1 MNLKCPEIAN
11 VAEIILEVRKT
22 GQADIL
28 ARIIGMGTTST
39 TISERKNKD
48 STEKAEDESERQFAL
63 K

>member
-11 VAEIILEVRKT
+11 IAEIILEVRKT

-28 ARIIGMGTTST
+28 AWIIGMGTTST
-39 TISERKNKD
+39 RITERKSA
-48 STEKAEDESERQFAL
+48 STEKAGDESERQCAL

>member
-11 VAEIILEVRKT
+11 IAEIILEVRKT

-28 ARIIGMGTTST
+28 AWIIGMGTTST
-39 TISERKNKD
+39 KRKNA
-48 STEKAEDESERQFAL
+48 STKKVEDESERQCAL

>member
-11 VAEIILEVRKT
+11 IAEIILGVRKT
-22 GQADIL
+22 GKANIL
-28 ARIIGMGTTST
+28 AWIIEMGTTST
-39 TISERKNKD
+39 TISERKNE